1 MFLGSACRKVLK
13 IVLRKEKNI
22 ATKPVVCREINEEYN
37 YKLLGGI
44 QLHELSREPSPRP
57 LESIN

>member
-1 MFLGSACRKVLK
+1 MFLGSARRKVLR

-44 QLHELSREPSPRP
+44 QLHELSREPSS
-57 LESIN
+57 L